1 MKNVCKKKRRVFMRK
16 GNKRFETYV
25 KWVGRELKMVFQW
38 DYLLNRG
45 TVDSYFISDYQIDFQ
60 ETRACTLKEF
70 NSCKHWSGEFIAMVL
85 HG

>member
-1 MKNVCKKKRRVFMRK
+1 MRK

-45 TVDSYFISDYQIDFQ
+45 TVDSYFISDYQIDSQ

-70 NSCKHWSGEFIAMVL
+70 NSCKHWSGEFIAMIL